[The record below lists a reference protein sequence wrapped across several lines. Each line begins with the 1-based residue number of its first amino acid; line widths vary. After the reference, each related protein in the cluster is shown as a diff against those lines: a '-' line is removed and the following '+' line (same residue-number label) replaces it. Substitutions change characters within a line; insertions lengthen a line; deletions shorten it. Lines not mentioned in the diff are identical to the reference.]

1 MAVQHPFVDA
11 QIAAR
16 LKMLPRYRVVLHN
29 DDTNDMANDMDRV
42 VRALLYIVMP
52 LSVNDAIAVMLRAQ
66 TYGSAHIITCPR
78 ETAEFYADGLAGFGL
93 MTSIEPA

>member
-1 MAVQHPFVDA
+1 MAVQQPFVDA

-16 LKMLPRYRVVLHN
+16 LRMLPRYRVVLHN
-29 DDTNDMANDMDRV
+29 DDNNDMDRV

-66 TYGSAHIITCPR
+66 TYGSAHIITCLR

-93 MTSIEPA
+93 ATSIEPA

>member
-1 MAVQHPFVDA
+1 MALQQPFVDA

-16 LKMLPRYRVVLHN
+16 LGMLPRYRVVLHN
-29 DDTNDMANDMDRV
+29 DDGNDMDRV

-78 ETAEFYADGLAGFGL
+78 ETAEFYADGLATFGL
-93 MTSIEPA
+93 PTSIEPV